1 MLSDEG
7 RATDQIAREAEIEEQ
22 LRRVTGAKARLTGLE
37 PRLGET
43 FPSQD
48 ELDVKLAQLA
58 EIEADLAS
66 TEAIVNGGRS
76 IPPSV

>member
-1 MLSDEG
+1 M
-7 RATDQIAREAEIEEQ
+7 ARESEIEEQ

-48 ELDVKLAQLA
+48 KLDVKLAQLA
-58 EIEADLAS
+58 EIEADLVS
-66 TEAIVNGGRS
+66 TEGIVNGGRS
-76 IPPSV
+76 ISASV